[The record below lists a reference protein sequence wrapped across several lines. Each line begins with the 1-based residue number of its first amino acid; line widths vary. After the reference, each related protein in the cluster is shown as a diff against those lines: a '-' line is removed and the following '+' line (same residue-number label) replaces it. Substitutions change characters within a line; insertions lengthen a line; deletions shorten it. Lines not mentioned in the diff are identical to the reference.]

1 MEGSAM
7 LQTPFGKINILADG
21 VAVSYEAKPFDYIK
35 PPVKDKPIT
44 GCYRIHISIENYRH
58 AKTKRH

>member
-1 MEGSAM
+1 M

-21 VAVSYEAKPFDYIK
+21 VAVSYEAKPFDHIK